1 MNSKGVRAVYLSGK
15 QDFESEG
22 RQIMLDLR
30 SNPPQGG
37 IKMLYLT
44 PEKYTRSGSIRGIL
58 KSIAQRG
65 QLSRFVVDEAHCMSQ
80 WGHDFRPDYMDLGMI
95 RDEFPEVPI
104 MALTATANEKVVIDA
119 LKNLKMKQNRY
130 IYKSTFNRAN
140 LSYAVKKKDAKTI
153 IDIAAYI
160 AKRGNRCSGVIY
172 CLSKKD
178 CENVSKKLNEYF
190 RSKKQWGIS
199 ASFYHAD
206 VDEDQKHR
214 RHHEWSAG
222 KINVLCATVAFG
234 MGIDKP
240 DVRYVIHYSMP
251 KSITHYYQESGRAGR
266 DGGDSDCILY
276 FALKDKITLERM
288 ITEGKNK
295 FDPNVRREKDQLF
308 GCLEYCQNR

>member
-1 MNSKGVRAVYLSGK
+1 MTSKGVRAVFLSGK
-15 QDFESEG
+15 QDFETEG
-22 RQIMLDLR
+22 RQIMQDLR
-30 SNPPQGG
+30 SNPPQNG

-44 PEKYTRSGSIRGIL
+44 PEKYTRSASIRGIL
-58 KSIAQRG
+58 QGLAQRG
-65 QLSRFVVDEAHCMSQ
+65 QLTRFVIDEAHCMSQ
-80 WGHDFRPDYMDLGMI
+80 WGHDFRPDYMDLGRI

-119 LKNLKMKQNRY
+119 IKNLKMRDDRY
-130 IYKSTFNRAN
+130 IYKSTFNRSN
-140 LSYAVKKKDAKTI
+140 LSYAVKQKNNKTI
-153 IDIAAYI
+153 DDIAAYI
-160 AKRGNRCSGVIY
+160 LKRGPKCSGVVY

-178 CENVSKKLNEYF
+178 CEKVSKKLTEYF
-190 RSKKQWGIS
+190 KSKHQWNIT
-199 ASFYHAD
+199 ASWYHAD
-206 VDEDQKHR
+206 VDENQKHR
-214 RHHEWSAG
+214 RHHDWSSG

-276 FALKDKITLERM
+276 FAVKDKITLERM

-295 FDPNVRREKDQLF
+295 FDANVRREKDQLY